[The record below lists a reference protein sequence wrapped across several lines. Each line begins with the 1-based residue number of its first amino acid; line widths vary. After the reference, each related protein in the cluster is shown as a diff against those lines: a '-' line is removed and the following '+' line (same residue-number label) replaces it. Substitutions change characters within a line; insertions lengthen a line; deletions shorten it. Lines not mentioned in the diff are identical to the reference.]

1 MELHCCTWPL
11 TEACLETT
19 ILLFHNLLFDLF
31 FLKLFSDDEYSAL
44 FLLGHGVSVNVE
56 RKFDQNSPLH
66 LASMHSNLDL
76 VAEKLLDNRAQI
88 DATNIDGL

>member
-19 ILLFHNLLFDLF
+19 IL
-31 FLKLFSDDEYSAL
+31 LFSDDEYSAL